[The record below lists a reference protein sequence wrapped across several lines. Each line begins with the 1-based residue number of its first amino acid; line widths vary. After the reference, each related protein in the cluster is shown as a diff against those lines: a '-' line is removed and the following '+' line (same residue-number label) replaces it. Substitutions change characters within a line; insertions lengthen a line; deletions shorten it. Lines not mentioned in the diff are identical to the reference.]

1 MLLCGKHFKNIL
13 ILSVEVKNCPG
24 SGTSINPIPPR
35 SIPTN
40 ARDETIARSTHTR
53 DSRQRNS
60 LRSVPLLALVA
71 PLYRPPTAQAQ
82 VNTAP

>member
-40 ARDETIARSTHTR
+40 ARDDCTKHTHT